1 MVRYLFR
8 SLPALA
14 AALAVALVG
23 AGSLAIAGDGRGDG
37 HRGHHGSWGH
47 GHGHG
52 HKACY
57 GKRVSGLDERWLKVH
72 VETNLFE
79 IAGGEAALGKAS
91 SDDVRELAAHLV
103 ADHTAALEQARA
115 VAQRLR
121 VEVPAKPAPLQ
132 EWALRAVNQFTGA
145 DFDRWFT
152 DLQVEGHK
160 QAITETATEAARGCN
175 RKVRALAAAS
185 LPVLEAHLEHAEAV
199 LGGLE
204 D

>member
-14 AALAVALVG
+14 AVLAVALVG
-23 AGSLAIAGDGRGDG
+23 AGSLAIAGDERGDG
-37 HRGHHGSWGH
+37 HRGHHGSWKH

-52 HKACY
+52 HKACH
-57 GKRVSGLDERWLKVH
+57 GKRLSGLDARWLKVH

-79 IAGGEAALGKAS
+79 IAGGEAALEKAT

-115 VAQRLR
+115 LAHRLR
-121 VEVPAKPAPLQ
+121 LDVPEQPAPLQ
-132 EWALRAVNQFTGA
+132 AWALRAVNQFSGA
-145 DFDRWFT
+145 EFDLWFT

-160 QAITETATEAARGCN
+160 QVIAETATEAARGCN

-185 LPVLEAHLEHAEAV
+185 LPVLEAHLEHAEAI
-199 LGGLE
+199 LG
-204 D
+204 